1 MRSFKYLYLVLIVLF
16 FIFLSLSSWGEHGA
30 LFEAYRI
37 SLETGIPNAVSGIYL
52 QNRLYDTVF
61 EVTVFS
67 VAISGAL
74 FFLGWRGKYRL
85 DKKINADAPMIM
97 MLKGAAFLSFVFGCA
112 LVLVG
117 HLSPGGGFA
126 GGVAL
131 ATSMVIQSLLD
142 EKNRLTGYLSS
153 HDPEKIEKSAWLL
166 IILISA
172 FTCAGSFLPKGLYG
186 TVLSGG
192 WIPFLNVLIGVKV
205 GLGAWALSMGFLE
218 HRWIF

>member
-1 MRSFKYLYLVLIVLF
+1 MMIVLL
-16 FIFLSLSSWGEHGA
+16 FIFISLSPWGKQGD

-37 SLETGIPNAVSGIYL
+37 SRETGIPNAVSGIYL

-74 FFLGWRGKYRL
+74 FFLGWRGKYTLGKRV
-85 DKKINADAPMIM
+85 DADAPMIM
-97 MLKGAAFLSFVFGCA
+97 MLKGGAFLSFVFGCA

-131 ATSMVIQSLLD
+131 ATSMAIQSLID
-142 EKNRLTGYLSS
+142 ERNRLTAYLSS
-153 HDPEKIEKSAWLL
+153 HDPERIEKTAWLM
-166 IILISA
+166 IIMISA
-172 FTCAGSFLPKGLYG
+172 FMCAGLLLSGGVYG
-186 TVLSGG
+186 TVFSGG
-192 WIPFLNVLIGVKV
+192 WIPFLNVLIGIKV
-205 GLGAWALSMGFLE
+205 GLGAWSLSMGFLE